1 MQEEGRPFPTVSGS
15 CNISARPPKNPL
27 EVCKGVDEPMASA
40 FPPTRHSVIERL
52 RQEDAAQRS
61 AAFGDLVEGYWK
73 PVYKHLRTTWR
84 LSAEDAQDLTQA
96 FFSDAFQKAW
106 LEKYEPGKARFR
118 TFVRVCVDRFA
129 MNARQASSRLKRGG
143 DTSTLSLDFEGA
155 EVEIRVQTQ
164 ASRPDAE
171 DFFRQEFVRALFQ
184 RAVAASKLEMEGS
197 GRALHFAL
205 FERYDLDP
213 AEGVSYGSLAAAHG
227 LTESQVTNYLA
238 LVRRTFRAHALH
250 VLRGL
255 CATDEEFRRE
265 ARELFGME
273 VE

>member
-1 MQEEGRPFPTVSGS
+1 
-15 CNISARPPKNPL
+15 
-27 EVCKGVDEPMASA
+27 MASA

-52 RQEDAAQRS
+52 RTDDPADRT

-84 LSAEDAQDLTQA
+84 LSPEDAQDLTQA

-129 MNARQASSRLKRGG
+129 MNARQASARMKRGG
-143 DTSTLSLDFEGA
+143 DVRTVSLDFDEA
-155 EVEIRVQTQ
+155 EHEVRAQ
-164 ASRPDAE
+164 SLKSSPDAE

-184 RAVAASKLEMEGS
+184 RAVNETRGEMERS
-197 GRALHFAL
+197 GRAVHFTL
-205 FERYDLDP
+205 FERYDINAND
-213 AEGVSYGSLAAAHG
+213 GVSYAALAQQLG
-227 LTESQVTNYLA
+227 LTESQVTNHLA
-238 LVRRTFRAHALH
+238 VVRRTFRGQALTA
-250 VLRGL
+250 LRGL

-273 VE
+273 VQ

>member
-1 MQEEGRPFPTVSGS
+1 
-15 CNISARPPKNPL
+15 
-27 EVCKGVDEPMASA
+27 MASA

-52 RQEDAAQRS
+52 RHHDTAERS

-84 LSAEDAQDLTQA
+84 LNADDAQDLTQA
-96 FFSDAFQKAW
+96 FFSDAFQKSW

-143 DTSTLSLDFEGA
+143 DTRTMSLDFDAA
-155 EVEIRVQTQ
+155 EREMRAQSF
-164 ASRPDAE
+164 ASQPDAE
-171 DFFRQEFVRALFQ
+171 DFFRQEFVRALFE
-184 RAVAASKLEMEGS
+184 RAVGAARLEMEAS
-197 GRALHFAL
+197 GRARHFTL

-213 AEGVSYGSLAAAHG
+213 DEGVSYGSLATEYG
-227 LTESQVTNYLA
+227 LTESQVTNHLA
-238 LVRRTFRAHALH
+238 LVRRTFRAHALQA
-250 VLRGL
+250 LRGL

-273 VE
+273 VQ